1 MTLTVPHSIVGQVRA
16 ISVDGRKLLFCV
28 DNLHVPLHEL
38 RDGGFELVKVDL
50 LIVAASTGI
59 ERAPLKVVHSGRAS
73 DALAVRIPCT
83 HWPPTAVKPHG
94 QDICKIA
101 TSLSTVT
108 GHAKRL

>member
-1 MTLTVPHSIVGQVRA
+1 MIVGQVRA

-59 ERAPLKVVHSGRAS
+59 ERVPLKSRAE
-73 DALAVRIPCT
+73 ARQVTLEVR
-83 HWPPTAVKPHG
+83 G
-94 QDICKIA
+94 
-101 TSLSTVT
+101 
-108 GHAKRL
+108 